1 MNKAYIFFIVIL
13 LIAGCK
19 GTGKEYNPSITGE
32 QIYSGKDGLI
42 MEFLKDAPPG
52 TAFDLSVIPIGLN
65 LYNKGAFDINE
76 GYLSIMLEKDY
87 MELNTGSLRSINGKT
102 SLQDSSKIGFE
113 LKGKQINLPNGDR
126 DVITF
131 TANTQELGERDRQSQ
146 LHDSFISITGC
157 YGYKTTA
164 AATVCIDS
172 ALFGLK
178 KMEKTCEIKDVNLN
192 SQGAPIAVTKIQSEM
207 VPDSEDP
214 AIVKPRFVITIK
226 NIGNGEA
233 VKRDRVRDACSSEA
247 IGYKDWSKINA
258 KVYLGGVS
266 DDKLLKCDVAIENDG
281 VVRLQNK
288 EDTIRCSYEAGFDD
302 SKGTFSTPIYVILE
316 YGYSTTISKQ
326 IRIIK
331 A

>member
-65 LYNKGAFDINE
+65 LYNKGAFDITE

-131 TANTQELGERDRQSQ
+131 TANTQELQ
-146 LHDSFISITGC
+146 LLILYFF
-157 YGYKTTA
+157 
-164 AATVCIDS
+164 
-172 ALFGLK
+172 LL
-178 KMEKTCEIKDVNLN
+178 
-192 SQGAPIAVTKIQSEM
+192 
-207 VPDSEDP
+207 PDSSAMP
-214 AIVKPRFVITIK
+214 FRRALQLPREASSAGQ
-226 NIGNGEA
+226 GNL
-233 VKRDRVRDACSSEA
+233 SISEA
-247 IGYKDWSKINA
+247 RS
-258 KVYLGGVS
+258 
-266 DDKLLKCDVAIENDG
+266 
-281 VVRLQNK
+281 VRR
-288 EDTIRCSYEAGFDD
+288 TCSYPC
-302 SKGTFSTPIYVILE
+302 S
-316 YGYSTTISKQ
+316 
-326 IRIIK
+326 
-331 A
+331 